1 MDIKKTKNSV
11 IEMLEN
17 IKFPNGNLLGIKS
30 LGAKLLGAFSSLLNP
45 LVATTALSLV
55 IGAFALGLAGWALVK
70 TQMLASDSTL
80 VRHTDLERIQ
90 SDIGADIG
98 ADIRADIDADIDA
111 RIETR
116 TTSLEA
122 VLARLDTTL
131 SQIEADLQNLPPAA
145 IDTDL
150 AQRISRIEE
159 RINTSNINTSS
170 TNTSSTNTSSTNAD
184 SPNRDTAPD
193 TTQSSDTTQTNT
205 WWSFFGD
212 ALRITRIDGNE

>member
-45 LVATTALSLV
+45 LVAITVLSLV
-55 IGAFALGLAGWALVK
+55 IGALALGLAGWALVK

-131 SQIEADLQNLPPAA
+131 SQIETDLQNLPPAA
-145 IDTDL
+145 IDPDL

-159 RINTSNINTSS
+159 RINTSSI
-170 TNTSSTNTSSTNAD
+170 NTSSTNAD
-184 SPNRDTAPD
+184 APNLDTAPD
-193 TTQSSDTTQTNT
+193 TTQSSDTTQTNK

>member
-30 LGAKLLGAFSSLLNP
+30 LGAKLSGAFSSLLNP

-55 IGAFALGLAGWALVK
+55 IGALALGLAGWALVK
-70 TQMLASDSTL
+70 TQRLASDSTL

-145 IDTDL
+145 IDPDL

-159 RINTSNINTSS
+159 RINTS
-170 TNTSSTNTSSTNAD
+170 STNTSSTNAD
-184 SPNRDTAPD
+184 APNLDTAPD

>member
-55 IGAFALGLAGWALVK
+55 IGALALGLAGWALVK
-70 TQMLASDSTL
+70 TQRLASDSTL

-90 SDIGADIG
+90 SDIG
-98 ADIRADIDADIDA
+98 ADIDADIDA

-145 IDTDL
+145 IDPDL

-159 RINTSNINTSS
+159 RINTSSTNTSS

-184 SPNRDTAPD
+184 APNLDTAPD

>member
-55 IGAFALGLAGWALVK
+55 IGALALGLAGWALVK
-70 TQMLASDSTL
+70 TQRLASDSTL

-90 SDIGADIG
+90 SDIG

-145 IDTDL
+145 IDPDL

-159 RINTSNINTSS
+159 RINTSSI
-170 TNTSSTNTSSTNAD
+170 NTSSTNAD
-184 SPNRDTAPD
+184 APNLDTAPD

>member
-55 IGAFALGLAGWALVK
+55 IGALALGLAGWALVK
-70 TQMLASDSTL
+70 AQRLASDSTL

-131 SQIEADLQNLPPAA
+131 SQIEADLQNLPPAT
-145 IDTDL
+145 IDPDL

-159 RINTSNINTSS
+159 RINTSSINTSNINTSS
-170 TNTSSTNTSSTNAD
+170 TNAD
-184 SPNRDTAPD
+184 APNLDTAPD

>member
-55 IGAFALGLAGWALVK
+55 IGALALGLAGWALVK
-70 TQMLASDSTL
+70 TQRLASDSTL

-145 IDTDL
+145 IDPDL

-159 RINTSNINTSS
+159 RINTSSINTSNINTSS
-170 TNTSSTNTSSTNAD
+170 TNAD
-184 SPNRDTAPD
+184 APNLDTAPD

>member
-55 IGAFALGLAGWALVK
+55 IGALALGLAGWALVK
-70 TQMLASDSTL
+70 TQRLASDSTL

-145 IDTDL
+145 IDPDL

-159 RINTSNINTSS
+159 RINTSNINTS
-170 TNTSSTNTSSTNAD
+170 NTNAD
-184 SPNRDTAPD
+184 APNLDTAPD
-193 TTQSSDTTQTNT
+193 TTQSPDTTQTNT

>member
-30 LGAKLLGAFSSLLNP
+30 LGAKLLGAFNPLLNP
-45 LVATTALSLV
+45 LVAITVLSLV
-55 IGAFALGLAGWALVK
+55 IGALALGLAGWALVK
-70 TQMLASDSTL
+70 TQRLASDSTL

-90 SDIGADIG
+90 SDIGADIS

-145 IDTDL
+145 IDPDL

-159 RINTSNINTSS
+159 RINTSSI
-170 TNTSSTNTSSTNAD
+170 NTSSTNAD
-184 SPNRDTAPD
+184 APNLDTASD

>member
-1 MDIKKTKNSV
+1 MDIRKTKNSV

-55 IGAFALGLAGWALVK
+55 IGALALGLAGWALVK

-131 SQIEADLQNLPPAA
+131 SQIEADLQNLPPAT
-145 IDTDL
+145 IDPDL

-159 RINTSNINTSS
+159 RINTSSI
-170 TNTSSTNTSSTNAD
+170 NTSSTNAD
-184 SPNRDTAPD
+184 APNLDTAPD

>member
-45 LVATTALSLV
+45 LVAITALSLV
-55 IGAFALGLAGWALVK
+55 IGALALGLAGWALVK

-90 SDIGADIG
+90 SDIGADIS

-122 VLARLDTTL
+122 VLVRLDTTL

-145 IDTDL
+145 IDPDL

-159 RINTSNINTSS
+159 RINTSSINTS
-170 TNTSSTNTSSTNAD
+170 NTNAD
-184 SPNRDTAPD
+184 APNLDTVPD

>member
-45 LVATTALSLV
+45 LVATTVLSLV
-55 IGAFALGLAGWALVK
+55 IGALALGLAGWALVK
-70 TQMLASDSTL
+70 TQRLASDSTL

-90 SDIGADIG
+90 SDIGADIS

-145 IDTDL
+145 IDPDL

-159 RINTSNINTSS
+159 RINI
-170 TNTSSTNTSSTNAD
+170 SSTNTSSTNAD
-184 SPNRDTAPD
+184 APNLDTAPD
-193 TTQSSDTTQTNT
+193 TTQSPDTTQTNT

>member
-30 LGAKLLGAFSSLLNP
+30 LGAKLLGAFNPLLNP
-45 LVATTALSLV
+45 LVATTVLSLV
-55 IGAFALGLAGWALVK
+55 IGALALGLAGWALVK
-70 TQMLASDSTL
+70 AQRLASDSTL

-145 IDTDL
+145 IDPDL

-159 RINTSNINTSS
+159 RINTSS
-170 TNTSSTNTSSTNAD
+170 TNTSSINAD
-184 SPNRDTAPD
+184 SPNLDTVPD

>member
-45 LVATTALSLV
+45 LVAITALSLV
-55 IGAFALGLAGWALVK
+55 IGALALGLAGWALVK
-70 TQMLASDSTL
+70 TQRLASDSTL

-90 SDIGADIG
+90 SDIVADIG

-145 IDTDL
+145 IDPDL

-159 RINTSNINTSS
+159 RINTSSI
-170 TNTSSTNTSSTNAD
+170 NTSSTNTSSTNAD
-184 SPNRDTAPD
+184 APNLDTAPD

>member
-55 IGAFALGLAGWALVK
+55 IGALALGLAGWALVK

-90 SDIGADIG
+90 SDIVADIG

-145 IDTDL
+145 IDPDL

-159 RINTSNINTSS
+159 RINTSSINTSS
-170 TNTSSTNTSSTNAD
+170 INTSSTNAD
-184 SPNRDTAPD
+184 APNLDTAPD

>member
-1 MDIKKTKNSV
+1 MDIRKTKNSV

-55 IGAFALGLAGWALVK
+55 IGALALGLAGWALVK
-70 TQMLASDSTL
+70 TQRLASDSTL

-131 SQIEADLQNLPPAA
+131 SQIEADLQNLPPAT
-145 IDTDL
+145 IDPDL

-159 RINTSNINTSS
+159 RINTS
-170 TNTSSTNTSSTNAD
+170 STNAD
-184 SPNRDTAPD
+184 APNLDTAPD

>member
-30 LGAKLLGAFSSLLNP
+30 LGAKLLGAFSPLLNP
-45 LVATTALSLV
+45 LVATTVLSLV
-55 IGAFALGLAGWALVK
+55 IGALALGLAGWALVK
-70 TQMLASDSTL
+70 TQRLASDSTL

-131 SQIEADLQNLPPAA
+131 SQIEADLQNLPPTA
-145 IDTDL
+145 IDPDL

-159 RINTSNINTSS
+159 RINTSSANTSSINTS
-170 TNTSSTNTSSTNAD
+170 NTNAD
-184 SPNRDTAPD
+184 APNLDTAPD

>member
-45 LVATTALSLV
+45 LVATTVLSLV
-55 IGAFALGLAGWALVK
+55 IGALALGLAGWALVK
-70 TQMLASDSTL
+70 TQRLASDSTL

-145 IDTDL
+145 IDPDL

-159 RINTSNINTSS
+159 RINTSSI
-170 TNTSSTNTSSTNAD
+170 NTSSTNAD
-184 SPNRDTAPD
+184 APNLDTAPD

>member
-55 IGAFALGLAGWALVK
+55 IGALALGLAGWALVK
-70 TQMLASDSTL
+70 TQRLASDSTL

-131 SQIEADLQNLPPAA
+131 RQIETDLQNLPPAA
-145 IDTDL
+145 IDPDL

-159 RINTSNINTSS
+159 RINTSSI
-170 TNTSSTNTSSTNAD
+170 NTSSTNAD
-184 SPNRDTAPD
+184 APNLDTAPD